1 MISFCLKQEAE
12 KYDERTRNLISAA
25 DDARK
30 AFEEVDR
37 QLRDIDRDIKK
48 IKDEMEKDFGKF
60 RVIAY
65 TVFSGY
71 LRYI

>member
-37 QLRDIDRDIKK
+37 QLRDIDRDIK
-48 IKDEMEKDFGKF
+48 IILLERHSFGVMNFIFK
-60 RVIAY
+60 
-65 TVFSGY
+65 
-71 LRYI
+71 